1 MDSQEQLSLTTYA
14 SRSSSISGYRSVDME
29 RRPSHNS
36 TTRSPTD
43 SANSE
48 RLKLQPQP
56 SRWLTIAPMVA
67 AILPAAITLAIDEA
81 AGSLLA
87 DVIFLIT
94 IGYAVWGL
102 SNAAWNVLVHCISI
116 DKDRTPMLVADPL
129 KGGFDS
135 TAIRKPSKTKRS
147 ASAISSQFKEP
158 DLTEPIESKPV
169 KPLSFTSIF
178 ALLIYLATP
187 LVGGGALYLARNNFD
202 TGSML
207 ITNFNILLY
216 TSLESVRTIHQ
227 AFHILVAGPSHG
239 HRFAGRGPPGNGGE
253 YAEMGTAEQIAMER
267 AIQELQAKMMEQ
279 MEVARHAEIQI
290 DSLTQELVSVSRRI
304 FENEATVQS
313 SIMTIYKEF
322 EAISLDIK
330 ELSVIVKKLRRSV
343 SGGDPTAVPAKLRAR
358 MSFNDMQNQARK
370 GPNLV
375 QSHAIGTQQN
385 IQQARQD
392 QSATLS
398 SANERTSNASNTSKA
413 DKAPMPSSMPE
424 MKMSRNSI
432 GKHYFT
438 SIICWPVTA
447 LKGIFL
453 AFYKIIRWIIQ

>member
-1 MDSQEQLSLTTYA
+1 MDSEEQLSLTTYA

-29 RRPSHNS
+29 KRSSHNS
-36 TTRSPTD
+36 TTRSPNDFTD
-43 SANSE
+43 PE

-67 AILPAAITLAIDEA
+67 AILPAAITLAIDEV

-87 DVIFLIT
+87 DVIFLLT

-129 KGGFDS
+129 KGGFDA
-135 TAIRKPSKTKRS
+135 TAIRRPSKTKRS
-147 ASAISSQFKEP
+147 ASAISSQLKEP
-158 DLTEPIESKPV
+158 HITEPIELKPARS
-169 KPLSFTSIF
+169 LSFTSIF

-239 HRFAGRGPPGNGGE
+239 NRFAGRGPPGNRGE
-253 YAEMGTAEQIAMER
+253 YAEISAAEQIAMQS

-279 MEVARHAEIQI
+279 MEVVRHAEIQI
-290 DSLTQELVSVSRRI
+290 DSLTQELVSVGRRI

-322 EAISLDIK
+322 ESITLDIK
-330 ELSVIVKKLRRSV
+330 ELNVIVKKLKRSV
-343 SGGDPTAVPAKLRAR
+343 SGGDPTAVPAKLRTR
-358 MSFNDMQNQARK
+358 MSFNDMQNQTRK
-370 GPNLV
+370 GPNNV
-375 QSHAIGTQQN
+375 QSHAIGTQQK

-392 QSATLS
+392 QLAALS
-398 SANERTSNASNTSKA
+398 SAKESTSNISTSKA
-413 DKAPMPSSMPE
+413 DKAPMPSSVPE
-424 MKMSRNSI
+424 IKKARDSI
-432 GKHYFT
+432 GKRYFT